1 MEKLISAGGSL
12 VIGIFIPIYRKIKEY
27 KKDKKK
33 DKSNVEIFKS
43 LNENKNS
50 MEKNLIPLIELFISR
65 SSTDFDLIL
74 STYNSGKLE
83 ELVEEIQKNMKDL
96 KISENLK
103 DEYKNEINQR
113 KKELQNLIEKRTNEF
128 MPGNNISNL
137 YLLNKQIIY
146 IIINKLLGVKNLNK
160 KLQDIIYDLINNYLG
175 YITKN
180 FENYYIKNVGNSNVL
195 INKIREEI
203 RKKEELGEDQDVET
217 ILFSYMLD
225 NIFSNKNQKNDNKN
239 NIYIIENDFM
249 DKVAHLY
256 WDAVIKKASY
266 FIDNKINE
274 RISALLIQKIN

>member
-1 MEKLISAGGSL
+1 
-12 VIGIFIPIYRKIKEY
+12 
-27 KKDKKK
+27 
-33 DKSNVEIFKS
+33 
-43 LNENKNS
+43 
-50 MEKNLIPLIELFISR
+50 
-65 SSTDFDLIL
+65 
-74 STYNSGKLE
+74 
-83 ELVEEIQKNMKDL
+83 MKDL

-103 DEYKNEINQR
+103 GEYKNEINLR
-113 KKELQNLIEKRTNEF
+113 KNELQNLIEKRTNQF

>member
-180 FENYYIKNVGNSNVL
+180 FENYYIKNVGNSNIL

-203 RKKEELGEDQDVET
+203 RKRR
-217 ILFSYMLD
+217 S
-225 NIFSNKNQKNDNKN
+225 
-239 NIYIIENDFM
+239 
-249 DKVAHLY
+249 
-256 WDAVIKKASY
+256 
-266 FIDNKINE
+266 
-274 RISALLIQKIN
+274 